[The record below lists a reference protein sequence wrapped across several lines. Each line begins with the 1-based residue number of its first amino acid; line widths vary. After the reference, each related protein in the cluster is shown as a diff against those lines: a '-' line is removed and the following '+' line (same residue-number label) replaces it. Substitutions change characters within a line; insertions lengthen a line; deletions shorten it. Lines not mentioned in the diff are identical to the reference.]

1 MKPFKI
7 FLIRSNT
14 MSVNPNAVQ
23 LLSGKYQQYA
33 TLLAQRAD
41 IDSKIM
47 IVATDIAQ
55 ITSAAFV
62 NAPIGGI
69 EETPP
74 APVAPAPVAPVKKAK
89 AVVAEPA
96 PKVEAPVVEAPVA
109 ELKVPTL
116 EEANAMVQ
124 AVVASKG
131 AAVLQSE
138 VQIQKYTPFTGL
150 TDELKAEF
158 YAALVKANA

>member
-1 MKPFKI
+1 
-7 FLIRSNT
+7 

-74 APVAPAPVAPVKKAK
+74 APVAPASKVAPVKKAK

-96 PKVEAPVVEAPVA
+96 PKVEAPVVEAPVVEAPVA

-116 EEANAMVQ
+116 EEANAMIQ
-124 AVVASKG
+124 AVVASRG
-131 AAVLQSE
+131 AAVLQTE
-138 VQIQKYTPFTGL
+138 VQIMKYTPFTGL
-150 TDELKAEF
+150 TDELKAEL
-158 YAALVKANA
+158 YAKLVKANA